1 MKRFITLCALAG
13 TLFMSSCGSGNV
25 APPVPAAAPS
35 SSSQP
40 TESPTSVQTTA
51 APINTPTTSGKFEN
65 GVLWQRGV
73 IPAGAV
79 TLPET
84 TQHNSSDTA
93 YLQTPTGNIGCDF
106 YKDRHY
112 DCTVLSYIADK
123 KYPIPFGS
131 SYMHGSTFDLSDTA
145 GPVEIDWRGGAPG
158 FVQTNVNTYTV
169 PYGQTVTYGNMVC
182 DSQENGLTCANIV
195 TGQGVFMSREGYRT
209 FSF

>member
-25 APPVPAAAPS
+25 APPAPVAAPS
-35 SSSQP
+35 SSSHY
-40 TESPTSVQTTA
+40 TESPSRVETA
-51 APINTPTTSGKFEN
+51 AAPTNTPTTSGKFEN
-65 GVLWQRGV
+65 GMLWQRDV
-73 IPAGAV
+73 IPSGAV

-84 TQHNSSDTA
+84 VGPNLSTTA

-106 YKDRHY
+106 YKDSHY
-112 DCTVLSYIADK
+112 GCTVLSYITDK

-131 SYMHGSTFDLSDTA
+131 SYMYGSTFDLSDTA
-145 GPVEIDWRGGAPG
+145 GPVEINWRGGAPG
-158 FVQTNVNTYTV
+158 FVQSNVNTYTV
-169 PYGQTVTYGNMVC
+169 PYGQTVTYGSMVC
-182 DSQENGLTCANIV
+182 DSQENGLTCANII